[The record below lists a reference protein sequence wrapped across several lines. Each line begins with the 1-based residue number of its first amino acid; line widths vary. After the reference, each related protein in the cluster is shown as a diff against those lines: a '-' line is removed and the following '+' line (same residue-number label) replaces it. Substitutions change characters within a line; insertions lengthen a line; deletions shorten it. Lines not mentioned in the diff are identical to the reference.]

1 MQGYLFDIFFL
12 NFHPR
17 STFVMCPPS
26 LPVYSVHSTLF
37 LHPLPSPQW
46 QLHRSHPTGVRE
58 HLPRQKLTFMF
69 SSIRKK
75 RRERE
80 PVLLLFI
87 KEIIIFRNT
96 CQVGH
101 LFREEWFNMAP
112 KSVQVWVYSSIL
124 IFRKRE
130 GNNLWSLYE
139 LYFVVLSSV
148 QRSETYVEYFV
159 KSGLQEWETFWMFSN
174 FENFKSKK

>member
-1 MQGYLFDIFFL
+1 MSTPCTVCIQRSFYTHCPLHSGNCIDPIQPESESICQDKSWHLCSLQFVKREERGKLFY
-12 NFHPR
+12 
-17 STFVMCPPS
+17 CK
-26 LPVYSVHSTLF
+26 
-37 LHPLPSPQW
+37 
-46 QLHRSHPTGVRE
+46 G
-58 HLPRQKLTFMF
+58 
-69 SSIRKK
+69 
-75 RRERE
+75 
-80 PVLLLFI
+80 LFI

>member
-69 SSIRKK
+69 SSIRNVK
-75 RRERE
+75 REE
-80 PVLLLFI
+80 GGKLFYCKGLFI
-87 KEIIIFRNT
+87 KEIIIFRNA
-96 CQVGH
+96 CQVRH

-112 KSVQVWVYSSIL
+112 KSVLWKSPCRLNIYSSSVVG
-124 IFRKRE
+124 RR
-130 GNNLWSLYE
+130 LYDPCHE
-139 LYFVVLSSV
+139 KLEMPPPFI
-148 QRSETYVEYFV
+148 
-159 KSGLQEWETFWMFSN
+159 
-174 FENFKSKK
+174 